1 MALSKP
7 NLKTLKNSTLEP
19 SIDKSILNVNID
31 GVLQNKAGAVYVEDP
46 NGYLQKIYIT
56 DNFGNYQQ
64 LIRTTTKQDIYLGQ
78 EFKKNEG
85 YTEVIGSE
93 LVTDGNFPLPNT
105 AWSTV
110 GGTEITTDGARINNT
125 ITGTNSYILQLL
137 PGTLSGKQ
145 FELTYDV
152 IKTNGKTLALEQASI
167 YSLNTSTIGTNR
179 KLSFTWNRVNNG
191 FVIKRLASGTDVT
204 IDNVSVKEDTLYV

>member
-85 YTEVIGSE
+85 
-93 LVTDGNFPLPNT
+93 
-105 AWSTV
+105 TV
-110 GGTEITTDGARINNT
+110 E
-125 ITGTNSYILQLL
+125 
-137 PGTLSGKQ
+137 
-145 FELTYDV
+145 
-152 IKTNGKTLALEQASI
+152 
-167 YSLNTSTIGTNR
+167 
-179 KLSFTWNRVNNG
+179 
-191 FVIKRLASGTDVT
+191 
-204 IDNVSVKEDTLYV
+204 